1 MKPDSMGFA
10 DWVRSHALSLDTLD
24 PHAGLDDLE
33 PVREFIGDARV
44 VAIGEAAHHVREF
57 SLVRHRLLRFLAE
70 RCGFTVLAVEAP
82 TVGAD
87 AIDAWLHGGAGTVAE
102 IASRAGMVGLL
113 ESREVHDLLAWIR
126 AHNRTASRPLRWI
139 GTVPGG
145 GSPLPELEAAA
156 VHLRSADPD
165 ALPLLE
171 QAAERARKYHDSE
184 IFTTLSRYAALEP
197 ADQDALTAT
206 LSRLRFRLE
215 TMAAGQRGTH
225 REQEHAAALR
235 HLGFAWRLDH
245 FHRDVAGRG
254 LPVGSA
260 ALDECMAEEVL
271 QLLEDEPETRVVLA
285 LHNVHIR
292 KVPQTGLAGLFPAGY
307 HLAQALGD
315 DYRAIAVTGG
325 HGRTARVR
333 PAPERFPGFE
343 VSDVPLPSLTERAI
357 ENAFESQTALTIAI
371 LSAARRDINDA
382 ESFQQTR
389 MEDDFMDVPV
399 FDAFDAIAH
408 TPLISCTDYVA
419 THSSRRAGAEAPPQ
433 NQPTLEEFR

>member
-1 MKPDSMGFA
+1 MKLDSMGFA

-24 PHAGLDDLE
+24 PDAGLDDLE
-33 PVREFIGDARV
+33 PVRELIGNARV
-44 VAIGEAAHHVREF
+44 VAIGEAAHRVREF

-70 RCGFTVLAVEAP
+70 RCGFTVLAFEAP
-82 TVGAD
+82 TVGSG

-102 IASRAGMVGLL
+102 IASRASMVGLL
-113 ESREVHDLLAWIR
+113 ECREVHDLLAWSR
-126 AHNRTASRPLRWI
+126 AHDRTASRPLRWL

-145 GSPLPELEAAA
+145 GSPLPGLEAVAG
-156 VHLRSADPD
+156 HLRSADPD

-171 QAAERARKYHDSE
+171 QPAERARKYHDSE

-197 ADQDALTAT
+197 GDQDVQTAT

-215 TMAAGQRGTH
+215 TMAVSQRGTH

-271 QLLEDEPETRVVLA
+271 QLIEDEPETRVVLA

-292 KVPQTGLAGLFPAGY
+292 KVPLAGPAGLFP
-307 HLAQALGD
+307 
-315 DYRAIAVTGG
+315 
-325 HGRTARVR
+325 
-333 PAPERFPGFE
+333 PATTSPK
-343 VSDVPLPSLTERAI
+343 
-357 ENAFESQTALTIAI
+357 
-371 LSAARRDINDA
+371 LSATTTGPSPSPAATVEPSASAAPLNASPGSRSPMSRCRR
-382 ESFQQTR
+382 SPSTPSRTR
-389 MEDDFMDVPV
+389 SRVKP
-399 FDAFDAIAH
+399 
-408 TPLISCTDYVA
+408 
-419 THSSRRAGAEAPPQ
+419 HSPSPSSAPPAATSTTP
-433 NQPTLEEFR
+433 NPSNRHEWRTTA